1 MTSRGLPWTRLEV
14 EATVSDYFS
23 MLEKELQDEPYN
35 KSRHRRALQPLLNDR
50 SHGAIERK
58 HQNISSVLIEVG
70 FPWIPGY
77 KPLSNVQALLRDV
90 VSERLARA
98 EALHDLASSEVT
110 RQPELPISP
119 GVDDVARLLVDP
131 PALSPSRAGIQFPE
145 DEVRERPFTYGQFPD
160 YLQQEAN
167 NRLLGEAGERFVL
180 TFEQARL
187 TAAGRERL
195 ASDVEHVAQT
205 RGDGLGFD
213 ILSFEGD
220 GRERFIEVKTT
231 GFGKEAPFW
240 VTARELAV
248 SRSEEDRY
256 HLYRA
261 FSFRKSP
268 RLFIKQG
275 ALDRVSRLEPE
286 TFRGWVG

>member
-1 MTSRGLPWTRLEV
+1 MTRPGLPWTRLEV
-14 EATVSDYFS
+14 EATVSDHFS
-23 MLEKELQDEPYN
+23 MLEKELRGEPYN
-35 KSRHRRALQPLLNDR
+35 KSEHRRALEPLLNDR

-58 HQNISSVLIEVG
+58 HQNISCVLIELG
-70 FPWIPGY
+70 FLWIPGY
-77 KPLSNVQALLRDV
+77 KPLSNVQGLLHDV
-90 VSERLARA
+90 VSERLDRA
-98 EALHDLASSEVT
+98 DVLHELASREIT
-110 RQPELPISP
+110 RQPDIPP
-119 GVDDVARLLVDP
+119 PPAVDDLARLLVDP
-131 PALSPSRAGIQFPE
+131 PPLDPSRAGIQPLE
-145 DEVRERPFTYGQFPD
+145 DEVREGSLTYGQFPD

-167 NRLLGEAGERFVL
+167 NRVLGEAGERFVL
-180 TFEQARL
+180 TFERARL
-187 TAAGRERL
+187 TAAGEERL
-195 ASDVEHVAQT
+195 ASNIEHVAQT

-213 ILSFEGD
+213 ILSFESD

-248 SRSEEDRY
+248 SRSEVDRY

-275 ALDRVSRLEPE
+275 PLDRVSRLEPQ

>member
-1 MTSRGLPWTRLEV
+1 MSRRGSPWSLLEV

-23 MLEKELQDEPYN
+23 MLEKELRDEPYN
-35 KSRHRRALQPLLNDR
+35 KSAHRRALQPLLNDR
-50 SHGAIERK
+50 SDGAIERK
-58 HQNISSVLIEVG
+58 HQNVSSVLIEEG
-70 FPWIPGY
+70 FPWIEGY
-77 KPLSNVQALLRDV
+77 KPLPNVQSLLRDV
-90 VSERLARA
+90 VRERLAGA
-98 EALHDLASSEVT
+98 EVLHDLASEQVT
-110 RQPELPISP
+110 RQLELPALP
-119 GVDDVARLLVDP
+119 AVDDLAGLLVDP
-131 PALSPSRAGIQFPE
+131 PALSPSRAGIQLPE
-145 DEVRERPFTYGQFPD
+145 DEARERPHTYGQFPD
-160 YLQQEAN
+160 YLQREAN
-167 NRLLGEAGERFVL
+167 NRALGEVGERFVL

-187 TAAGRERL
+187 TAAGREGL
-195 ASDVEHVAQT
+195 ASDVEHVART

-213 ILSFEGD
+213 ILSFESD
-220 GRERFIEVKTT
+220 GRERLIEVKTT

-248 SRSEEDRY
+248 SRSEEERY

-275 ALDRVSRLEPE
+275 ALDRVSRLEPD